1 MAINFDSFTE
11 GTTSTIQTDDYVVGF
26 DTAVPG
32 GERKFRVSTIAN
44 AVSGI
49 ITPALVETPAF
60 TGTFKNKIINGDMRI
75 DQRRAGAVYT
85 QPANT
90 AGYGSCDRWFL
101 YPIGSALSA
110 QRVSGTL
117 FNTQHALALSG
128 ATGNTQTQLFHRIE
142 SANCYDLAGQT
153 ITLSFNACSNTSLS
167 TAYALTSL
175 SGAADVWNNQTLA
188 TPINFA
194 GGTFNL
200 TTIPTK
206 YSFTCVVP
214 SSATNGIQIALF
226 GNALNASQAIYLTN
240 VQLEKGPT
248 ATPFEHRPIGTE
260 LALCQR
266 YYEKSYNLNTAPGTA
281 ETVTSGF
288 QGTIIMRLFGLSMDT
303 ASGGFV
309 SIYFKVMKRSNP
321 ALTLYSARG
330 TLGAF
335 TDLNPLVDRT
345 SLVAA
350 SIGQFGFQPA
360 YQGGL
365 IAISSP
371 CFHFIADAEL

>member
-1 MAINFDSFTE
+1 MSCVQNPIQTILGTECIGDSLPKINTNFSVLGDNVCQLLTAVDSFNVVDSPTVDLTFDSYTR
-11 GTTSTIQTDDYVVGF
+11 TLSADVKDASVTNAKIAF
-26 DTAVPG
+26 DG
-32 GERKFRVSTIAN
+32 GSFCFR
-44 AVSGI
+44 
-49 ITPALVETPAF
+49 
-60 TGTFKNKIINGDMRI
+60 NKIINGDMRI

-101 YPIGSALSA
+101 YPTGSALSA

-117 FNTQHALALSG
+117 FNTQYALALSG

-142 SANCYDLAGQT
+142 SANCYDLTGQT
-153 ITLSFNACSNTSLS
+153 VTLSFNACSNTSLS
-167 TAYALTSL
+167 AAYALTSL
-175 SGAADVWNNQTLA
+175 SGAADVWNNPTLA

-240 VQLEKGPT
+240 VQLEEGPT

-266 YYEKSYNLNTAPGTA
+266 YYQYNIQHIHNNACTYIALSLLVCAQM
-281 ETVTSGF
+281 ELLLDLF
-288 QGTIIMRLFGLSMDT
+288 QVEHS
-303 ASGGFV
+303 
-309 SIYFKVMKRSNP
+309 
-321 ALTLYSARG
+321 
-330 TLGAF
+330 
-335 TDLNPLVDRT
+335 
-345 SLVAA
+345 
-350 SIGQFGFQPA
+350 
-360 YQGGL
+360 
-365 IAISSP
+365 
-371 CFHFIADAEL
+371 